1 VPGHGRDHLPAGRLT
16 IAISA
21 RAMDSSTRSGH
32 NRVMR
37 LLTVVLMGAS
47 LCAGGTAHAQAQLV
61 PGDAAKGADD
71 KDIQGW
77 NPFLGLTST
86 ISLVDNSSVL
96 GQVDGFSTLFGL
108 GLLGGVDYVHDE
120 HLLRAGIALNEG
132 FARTPVVDRFVKTTD
147 SVKLEG
153 LYNHFVSNQLGAY
166 GRLTLATSILAT
178 TDVRGTPTSW
188 VDATGD
194 TPMPLTTD
202 GFAQRLAGAF
212 SPFTVTEA
220 AGGFADPV
228 REDVFSLAL
237 RLGVAGRHTF
247 ADGVRVNKDAEMTPE
262 IELLRLSDVHQ
273 LGAEVFAGAAGKLDK
288 AKANYKAG
296 VAVLLPFVN
305 NDKFDRSATSLTRLA
320 FEGNLTYA
328 MSSWLSVVYSLA
340 VIRDPQLFPA
350 DKELVQV
357 QNTILL
363 TFQLNLVRKKE
374 KPKDKTNDELEDAR
388 RRADAA
394 EKRADEA
401 ERKLRELQPPPAP
414 EAPSPPAPSPP
425 SQASEGEP
433 SSPYSRALREAI
445 EATGTVC
452 NTVS

>member
-1 VPGHGRDHLPAGRLT
+1 
-16 IAISA
+16 
-21 RAMDSSTRSGH
+21 MDSSTQSGH
-32 NRVMR
+32 NHSMR
-37 LLTVVLMGAS
+37 LTTVVVIGAS

-86 ISLVDNSSVL
+86 ISLVDNSSVI
-96 GQVDGFSTLFGL
+96 GQVDGFSTLFGI
-108 GLLGGVDYVHDE
+108 GLLGGADHVHDE
-120 HLLRAGIALNEG
+120 HLLRTSIALNES
-132 FARTPVVDRFVKTTD
+132 FARTPVVDRFVKTND

-153 LYNHFVSNQLGAY
+153 LYNYFMSKHLGAY
-166 GRLTLATSILAT
+166 GRLTLATTILAT

-188 VDATGD
+188 VDASGD
-194 TPMPLTTD
+194 VPTPLTTD
-202 GFAQRLAGAF
+202 GFTQRLAGAF

-228 REDVFSLAL
+228 REDVFTLAL
-237 RLGVAGRHTF
+237 RLGIAGRHTF
-247 ADGVRVNKDAEMTPE
+247 ADGVRVNNDAAMTPE
-262 IELLRLSDVHQ
+262 VELLRLSDVHQ

-296 VAVLLPFVN
+296 VAVLLPSVN
-305 NDKFDRSATSLTRLA
+305 NDKFDRSAASLTRVA

-340 VIRDPQLFPA
+340 VTRDPQLFPA
-350 DKELVQV
+350 GKELVQV

-374 KPKDKTNDELEDAR
+374 KAKEKTKEELELEDAR
-388 RRADAA
+388 RRAEAA

-401 ERKLRELQPPPAP
+401 ERRLKELQQPAP
-414 EAPSPPAPSPP
+414 EAPLPAPAPQPPPP
-425 SQASEGEP
+425 SNPG
-433 SSPYSRALREAI
+433 
-445 EATGTVC
+445 
-452 NTVS
+452 

>member
-1 VPGHGRDHLPAGRLT
+1 
-16 IAISA
+16 
-21 RAMDSSTRSGH
+21 
-32 NRVMR
+32 
-37 LLTVVLMGAS
+37 MGTS

-86 ISLVDNSSVL
+86 ISLVDNSSVI

-108 GLLGGVDYVHDE
+108 GLLGGADHVHDE
-120 HLLRAGIALNEG
+120 HLLRTTIALSEG

-153 LYNHFVSNQLGAY
+153 LYNYFVSKHLGAY
-166 GRLTLATSILAT
+166 GRLSLATTILST

-194 TPMPLTTD
+194 TPTPLTSD
-202 GFAQRLAGAF
+202 GFTQRLAGAF
-212 SPFTVTEA
+212 SPFTISEA
-220 AGGFADPV
+220 VGGFADPV

-237 RLGVAGRHTF
+237 RLGIAGRHTF
-247 ADGVRVNKDAEMTPE
+247 ADGVRVNKDAAMTPE
-262 IELLRLSDVHQ
+262 VELLRLSDVHQ
-273 LGAEVFAGAAGKLDK
+273 LGAEVFAGAVGKLDK

-296 VAVLLPFVN
+296 LAVLLPFVN
-305 NDKFDRSATSLTRLA
+305 NDKFDRSATSLTRVA

-340 VIRDPQLFPA
+340 VIRDPQLFPEG
-350 DKELVQV
+350 KELVQV
-357 QNTILL
+357 QNTALL
-363 TFQLNLVRKKE
+363 TFQLNLVKKKE
-374 KPKDKTNDELEDAR
+374 KPKDKTKEELELEDAK

-401 ERKLRELQPPPAP
+401 ERKLKELQPPPPPAEPSPVPP
-414 EAPSPPAPSPP
+414 EPTPPAPPVPP
-425 SQASEGEP
+425 SASPNRG
-433 SSPYSRALREAI
+433 AH
-445 EATGTVC
+445 
-452 NTVS
+452 